1 MNGSLLFEP
10 SNSGAFLGG
19 GIFYGYLDGIT
30 LVKTCWQGD
39 GEGRAEDCMDRAE
52 VMLPGS
58 NDELPK
64 HNNNHNERMRR
75 NRPTFTCSPPTV
87 TRSITSCEESNLN
100 KCEREQKCNK

>member
-30 LVKTCWQGD
+30 LVKTRRQGD

-52 VMLPGS
+52 VMLPGATMS
-58 NDELPK
+58 Y
-64 HNNNHNERMRR
+64 
-75 NRPTFTCSPPTV
+75 
-87 TRSITSCEESNLN
+87 RSIIITTMKECEEIDPLLLVLRRRSLDRSRAARN
-100 KCEREQKCNK
+100 QI